1 MVEELKTLWQKL
13 KVIDEEEVSILLGGE
28 CTRAA
33 NERGRNCLF
42 MKVMSR
48 KGIMLDALRKNIR
61 MLWKPNKSLQLS
73 VIEEE
78 LFLVEF
84 EDERDKKRVMDMRPW
99 HYEKQLVLL
108 QEFEGEQNLKD
119 IVLKWSSFWVQI
131 YNLPLKG
138 RTRESGKAIGASL
151 GKVID
156 VDVVNT
162 RVQCGTCLRVWVAID
177 VTWKLIRGRKINFEE
192 GEARWV
198 HFKYERLP
206 NLYYR
211 CGLLEHDLKDCL
223 ESTRNDK
230 EEERRTN
237 KKRRLGVWLYKEGG
251 WRNEKQ
257 SKGCCGWWAE

>member
-1 MVEELKTLWQKL
+1 M
-13 KVIDEEEVSILLGGE
+13 
-28 CTRAA
+28 
-33 NERGRNCLF
+33 
-42 MKVMSR
+42 
-48 KGIMLDALRKNIR
+48 
-61 MLWKPNKSLQLS
+61 
-73 VIEEE
+73 
-78 LFLVEF
+78 
-84 EDERDKKRVMDMRPW
+84 
-99 HYEKQLVLL
+99 
-108 QEFEGEQNLKD
+108 
-119 IVLKWSSFWVQI
+119 
-131 YNLPLKG
+131 
-138 RTRESGKAIGASL
+138 
-151 GKVID
+151 
-156 VDVVNT
+156 VNT

-237 KKRRLGVWLYKEGG
+237 KKRRLGVWLYKAGG